1 MDYTVHGV
9 AKTWTRLSNFHFF
22 LSFNLILRLWLAVV
36 PHAVVGLQTRVCPA
50 VISGHALKSS
60 ARAQLCLTLCDSM
73 DCNLTGSSIHGIL
86 QGRIRSFRQRI
97 FLTQGSNLDLPHC
110 KQTLYRLSHQGS
122 PPLHTRCSLNYNS
135 S

>member
-9 AKTWTRLSNFHFF
+9 AKTWTRLSDFHFF

-60 ARAQLCLTLCDSM
+60 ARAQLCPAVCAPM
-73 DCNLTGSSIHGIL
+73 DGSPPGSSALGIL
-86 QGRIRSFRQRI
+86 QARILDGLPFPPPG
-97 FLTQGSNLDLPHC
+97 GS
-110 KQTLYRLSHQGS
+110 S
-122 PPLHTRCSLNYNS
+122 PPRD
-135 S
+135 